1 MPQHRLHPC
10 HPTPRRQ
17 WLAGM
22 ARLASFAALAA
33 HLGAA
38 ANPLALVAAP
48 IDINHASEADLD
60 SLDGVGPALTARILA
75 QRAQAP
81 FEGWPDLMRRVKG
94 VRQATA
100 QRLAA
105 QGVRVNGQALAPAPE
120 RSPPSEQSQ
129 K

>member
-1 MPQHRLHPC
+1 MLLHRFHPC

-22 ARLASFAALAA
+22 ARLATFAAVAA

-38 ANPLALVAAP
+38 ANPLPLAAVP

-120 RSPPSEQSQ
+120 RSQPSEQSQ